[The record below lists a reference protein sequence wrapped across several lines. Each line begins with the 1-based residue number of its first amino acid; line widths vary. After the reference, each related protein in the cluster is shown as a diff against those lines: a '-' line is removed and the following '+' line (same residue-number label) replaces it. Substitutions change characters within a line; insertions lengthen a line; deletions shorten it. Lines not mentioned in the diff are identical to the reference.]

1 MQFHH
6 FWIGEEIYIKG
17 NNVALIIRF
26 ELCSIRCANLYI
38 DVRSSSANVRIPW
51 ETNIILALYGLQIP
65 RRYIICVAYVKPCG
79 GEDIIRVKTID

>member
-6 FWIGEEIYIKG
+6 FWIGEEIHIKD
-17 NNVALIIRF
+17 NNIALIIHF

-38 DVRSSSANVRIPW
+38 DVRSSSANVGIPL
-51 ETNIILALYGLQIP
+51 ERNILLALYGLQIP
-65 RRYIICVAYVKPCG
+65 RRYIIYVAYVKPCG